1 VKFASNGDK
10 TAGGKVIEDAKV
22 ILATVP
28 SAKAMSTVLG
38 SLSVNGKLIIVG
50 ASGQPCHLF
59 QIGLHYGIIIP
70 AIEQMSI

>member
-1 VKFASNGDK
+1 MKFASNGNK

-38 SLSVNGKLIIVG
+38 GLSVNGKLIIVG